1 MYKRLRHPVLDRS
14 TSDVY
19 YKIKE
24 QLRDQLRC
32 NSNAVTRSS
41 SLMQLRAALAMRLLS
56 AQARALLAAATYAG
70 TYLYLWKLKVRWWS
84 PRVDVML
91 LFLQVLYVVYYIF
104 MAGCGWLGRVERGA
118 LCLLSSALQYADRGV
133 C

>member
-70 TYLYLWKLKVRWWS
+70 TYLYLWKLKVRVIFATTS
-84 PRVDVML
+84 QLYINEAFQYVQSITAVKGTL
-91 LFLQVLYVVYYIF
+91 LFQRQQ
-104 MAGCGWLGRVERGA
+104 CGRVGRAGA
-118 LCLLSSALQYADRGV
+118 AAAAVHWL
-133 C
+133 

>member
-1 MYKRLRHPVLDRS
+1 MLLLPECLV
-14 TSDVY
+14 
-19 YKIKE
+19 I
-24 QLRDQLRC
+24 
-32 NSNAVTRSS
+32 A
-41 SLMQLRAALAMRLLS
+41 LRAVLAMRMLS
-56 AQARALLAAATYAG
+56 AQARALLTAATYAG